1 MAEQLLTEFE
11 SRIRS
16 LALIPSEGGRFEV
29 TVDDQLI
36 FSKQLTGRH
45 AEYDEIAAAIRQQR

>member
-45 AEYDEIAAAIRQQR
+45 AEYDEIAAVIRQQR